1 MRWFPRLY
9 TNLHVHVVTP
19 AMSMKSTDILV
30 PELAH
35 ICFRVVIPIS
45 NNIYKDPITKDCVRS
60 EENNLRGYSFSNA
73 TDKLSVGAKKVG
85 LHNLED
91 SGPSKFN
98 NT

>member
-9 TNLHVHVVTP
+9 SNLDAQIVTP
-19 AMSMKSTDILV
+19 AMSMKSPDILV
-30 PELAH
+30 PEFAH

-45 NNIYKDPITKDCVRS
+45 NNIYKDPITKDCVTS
-60 EENNLRGYSFSNA
+60 EENNLSLYSFSNA
-73 TDKLSVGAKKVG
+73 TGKLSVGAKKVG
-85 LHNLED
+85 PHNLEG